1 MHDDV
6 SAIPSDGCS
15 VLTSSDT
22 LSNYNGRTRKDFVQN
37 GGKWHLYRTQYS
49 THNDY
54 DVSNYNCISVGSINS
69 YAVYQPFL
77 YAVAFGLFLVVL
89 ALVIKTVK
97 GFLYG
102 I

>member
-6 SAIPSDGCS
+6 STIPSSGCS

-22 LSNYNGRTRKDFVQN
+22 ISNYNGNIRKDFVQN
-37 GGKWHLYRTQYS
+37 GGKWYLYRTQIANYG
-49 THNDY
+49 NY
-54 DVSNYNCISVGSINS
+54 DISSYTCIDVGTLNS
-69 YAVYQPFL
+69 YAVYQPFIYGL
-77 YAVAFGLFLVVL
+77 AFALFVFVLVF
-89 ALVIKTVK
+89 VIKTIK